1 MRRDYPRWYLHGEG
15 NSDEHKEGSDEDEDN
30 SSVD

>member
-1 MRRDYPRWYLHGEG
+1 MRRDYPSWYLHGEG
-15 NSDEHKEGSDEDEDN
+15 NSDERKEGSDEDEDN